1 MQNYRVG
8 DGDFAVIK
16 RKESYYK
23 ISKLEGA
30 RRLIHTSTRMIY
42 ENEDAIAVNLLVQS
56 ADRVLSDLTKSQS
69 RADIIWDSPI
79 INQQHKVELQNVFRQ
94 ASNFVKHADKNPNDE
109 LEVYDIAEFS
119 EHSLYFTI
127 LRYRELSASMTAHMK
142 LFLGYYLL
150 QHPTHGQIEKTLSN
164 GLMNLAAQ
172 FKTLT
177 ELRRIWKGGALMNL
191 DYNNERLED
200 CADTNRRSMN
210 SVVK

>member
-1 MQNYRVG
+1 MQNNRIG
-8 DGDFAVIK
+8 DGDIAVIE
-16 RKESYYK
+16 RTEHHYK

-42 ENEDAIAVNLLVQS
+42 DNEDAVAVNLLVQS
-56 ADRVLSDLTKSQS
+56 ADQVLSDLIKY
-69 RADIIWDSPI
+69 RKLEDIVWNSPI
-79 INQQHKVELQNVFRQ
+79 INQQHKVELQNVFRK
-94 ASNFVKHADKNPNDE
+94 ASNFVKHADRNPNDE
-109 LEVYDIAEFS
+109 LEVYNIAEFS

-127 LRYRELSASMTAHMK
+127 LRYRELSSSMTAHMK

-164 GLMNLAAQ
+164 GLMNSAAQ

-200 CADTNRRSMN
+200 CADTNRQSTN